1 MLPSIQSSRVARHLY
16 HKSSSKREP
25 MCSMPNT
32 AKNIWPNSNSWFYTP
47 HGAGGWRVF
56 LPLCIQ
62 SSSWVKQTAKSLLW
76 GVPSSPELCY
86 QSSDT
91 LAGSH
96 NGMPLLH
103 VCSCARAIPLF
114 VFHSHTSATSHFN
127 NKLTLPECVSGWEL
141 AASDWLWHA
150 EHHICLFYPQ
160 ICQHHFVTLKIIF
173 KKQDMQFGLC
183 IICNYS

>member
-1 MLPSIQSSRVARHLY
+1 
-16 HKSSSKREP
+16 

-47 HGAGGWRVF
+47 HEAGGWRAF

-62 SSSWVKQTAKSLLW
+62 SSSWVKQTAKSLR

-103 VCSCARAIPLF
+103 MCAAVLVRSLSVSFILTRQLRPISTISSLCPNASVDENSLLQIGYGMLNITS
-114 VFHSHTSATSHFN
+114 VF
-127 NKLTLPECVSGWEL
+127 
-141 AASDWLWHA
+141 
-150 EHHICLFYPQ
+150 FYPQ
-160 ICQHHFVTLKIIF
+160 ICQHHFVTLRMIF
-173 KKQDMQFGLC
+173 KKQNMQFELC